1 MAKYCINGIENNM
14 EDVLV
19 SFATAKLA
27 KEKGF
32 NLLVLKYYD
41 GSYMIA
47 TQAKNPFDIKN
58 YNLHNGSTFYSAP
71 TQSLL
76 AKWLRETH
84 LIHIE
89 IHRDEDMWKP
99 EIYSFKEGNKHIPI
113 GFKNYDLYEEALEA
127 GLLFALNLI

>member
-1 MAKYCINGIENNM
+1 M

-76 AKWLRETH
+76 AKWLRDVHNLSVEVCVG
-84 LIHIE
+84 E
-89 IHRDEDMWKP
+89 NKWEYS
-99 EIYSFKEGNKHIPI
+99 IYTIK
-113 GFKNYDLYEEALEA
+113 GFEHMILSGIICTVYEEALEA
-127 GLLFALNLI
+127 GLSNALQLLKNL